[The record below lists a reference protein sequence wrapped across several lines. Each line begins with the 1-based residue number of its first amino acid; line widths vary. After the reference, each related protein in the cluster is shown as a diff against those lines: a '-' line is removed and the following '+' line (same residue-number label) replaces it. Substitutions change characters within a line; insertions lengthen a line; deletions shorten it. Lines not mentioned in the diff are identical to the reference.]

1 MWAKKQSKTELFETT
16 PVFQALTI
24 MAVPTIISQLIVLI
38 YNLADTWF
46 IGQTDDPYMV
56 AAAAL
61 VSTVFLMITGLSNL
75 FGVGGGNLVVQLL
88 GSI

>member
-1 MWAKKQSKTELFETT
+1 
-16 PVFQALTI
+16 

-61 VSTVFLMITGLSNL
+61 VSKVFLMITGLSNL
-75 FGVGGGNLVVQLL
+75 FGVGGGWSCSCSAA
-88 GSI
+88 GRRTRRAAPRRSAS